1 MLRILEMLE
10 PATTVAGTVH
20 LQVEAYRALA
30 WELGDLVSDP
40 RYSPVA
46 PEDLIADHRLRPRA
60 EAISADR
67 VADWPPGEPTPG
79 GTAYLAFV
87 DAEGLAVSLIQSNFY
102 GLGTTIGAGDAGFI
116 LHNRGGGFSLTPG
129 NANQLAP
136 GKRPLHTLS
145 PTLWT
150 ADGVLDTI
158 LGTRGG
164 YQQPQLVTQLAWS
177 LFVDG
182 LDPAEAQAAP
192 RWSAPDYRPEE
203 KTTVRLEATF
213 DPSVA
218 EELRSRGHRV
228 EVKAETQGGWGPVSV
243 IQVLPDGLRRAASD
257 PRVAVSA
264 AAAT

>member
-1 MLRILEMLE
+1 M
-10 PATTVAGTVH
+10 
-20 LQVEAYRALA
+20 A

-87 DAEGLAVSLIQSNFY
+87 DAEGLGVSLIQSNFY

-129 NANQLAP
+129 NPNQLAP

-150 ADGVLDTI
+150 VDGALDTI

-164 YQQPQLVTQLAWS
+164 YQQPQLLTQLAWS

-182 LDPAEAQAAP
+182 LDPAEAQATP
-192 RWSAPDYRPEE
+192 RCCSGLPTRGVDDGQVGGR
-203 KTTVRLEATF
+203 
-213 DPSVA
+213 
-218 EELRSRGHRV
+218 LRSVRRRGAAIPRASGRGHVRNRRR
-228 EVKAETQGGWGPVSV
+228 WGPVSIV
-243 IQVLPDGLRRAASD
+243 QVLADGLRRAASN